1 MTTHTI
7 RFGDE
12 GELATRD
19 LLKRFEASI
28 PEDLRARLRAMEAI
42 DREHGGSGPLPL
54 DDASPFADAAI
65 ESAAREG
72 HDDLVLGIALW
83 AVRHEVALRAVEP
96 VVNALA
102 RRSNEA
108 RGPHALS
115 AAFGLTQGFIAH
127 VAPTLAA
134 DLERSNPE
142 RPWRILHV
150 NLAITAIRSEEPR
163 LMEFAFDALD
173 AALPDERE
181 GFYAEATA
189 LALAPRVAPA
199 VREAI
204 EARHR
209 RWTQG

>member
-1 MTTHTI
+1 MAIHTV

-12 GELATRD
+12 GSLATRE

-28 PEDLRARLRAMEAI
+28 PEALGTQLHAMEAI
-42 DREHGGSGPLPL
+42 DRKHGGAGPLPY
-54 DDASPFADAAI
+54 DDASTLADSGI

-83 AVRHEVALRAVEP
+83 AVRHEVPVRAVDP
-96 VVNALA
+96 VSNALA

-108 RGPHALS
+108 RGPHELS
-115 AAFGLTQGFIAH
+115 AVFGLMQGFIAH
-127 VAPTLAA
+127 VAPSLSP

-142 RPWRILHV
+142 RAWRILHA
-150 NLAITAIRSEEPR
+150 NLAITAIRSEELK

-173 AALPDERE
+173 QALPDERAN
-181 GFYAEATA
+181 FYAEATA
-189 LALAPRVAPA
+189 LALSPRVAPA

-204 EARHR
+204 ESRHR